1 MTLRSDLAA
10 LLADAGIV
18 DMDIGEAAEDEHVRL
33 DAYRK
38 VIAVIAASG
47 RRFDDRA
54 VAAILRD
61 PVATVSKTAIVELVD
76 TVAMETADADEFQ
89 QWAAGLALL
98 GNDGHDRFVRRRPN
112 DWAVYLAIRGD
123 RTPETGL
130 LMSVTAWMQRI
141 IAEEST
147 APSVLGFLAENGR
160 TRKIR
165 NIARHRARHCTVRP
179 SP

>member
-18 DMDIGEAAEDEHVRL
+18 DVDIGEAAEDEHVRL

-38 VIAVIAASG
+38 VIAAIAASG

-89 QWAAGLALL
+89 QWAAAWLCSGTMATI
-98 GNDGHDRFVRRRPN
+98 GSCGVVSTIGRFTWPFEATGRLRP
-112 DWAVYLAIRGD
+112 A
-123 RTPETGL
+123 
-130 LMSVTAWMQRI
+130 
-141 IAEEST
+141 
-147 APSVLGFLAENGR
+147 
-160 TRKIR
+160 
-165 NIARHRARHCTVRP
+165 C
-179 SP
+179 